1 LADVSK
7 RLSAAEIQFK
17 KAQHTPDGKKALV
30 PYEADALA
38 ARKKTERLKALRLA
52 RDAEEAA
59 ARPPA
64 PEKKKRARKAKP
76 AEAVEGGANLTNW
89 WKDQRDDGRNN

>member
-17 KAQHTPDGKKALV
+17 KAQYAPAGKKALV
-30 PYEADALA
+30 QYEADALA
-38 ARKKTERLKALRLA
+38 ASKKTERLKAMRLA

-59 ARPPA
+59 DRPSA
-64 PEKKKRARKAKP
+64 PEKKRRAKKV
-76 AEAVEGGANLTNW
+76 EAGKVDDGGATLTNW
-89 WKDQRDDGRNN
+89 WKDQREDGRNT

>member
-1 LADVSK
+1 
-7 RLSAAEIQFK
+7 LSAAEIQFR
-17 KAQHTPDGKKALV
+17 KASAPEGKKALV
-30 PYEADALA
+30 QYEADAHA

-64 PEKKKRARKAKP
+64 AEKKRREKKVAP
-76 AEAVEGGANLTNW
+76 AQAEEGGATLTNW
-89 WKDQRDDGRNN
+89 WKDQRDDGRGE